1 LTFYEC
7 PSSLAATVVRGSTLT
22 GASSLLD
29 TEERGTI
36 FINEEL
42 YTEKDEA
49 NQADVEFTRRQT
61 ESMQVVIDV

>member
-1 LTFYEC
+1 
-7 PSSLAATVVRGSTLT
+7 V
-22 GASSLLD
+22 
-29 TEERGTI
+29 
-36 FINEEL
+36 L